1 MNESTYISPTDVR
14 KVPTRPTAAVRRA
27 VDAYLE
33 ARTVFGADADLSDE
47 KYLTDVNELHPVDR
61 EIRAQERRFRVW
73 MRDEASVEV
82 VGSGS
87 TRIVLRLDHGSV
99 LKVPMHGG
107 EASSVAEARLWARA
121 KPRLERYLMPVLAA
135 DPKGRWLV
143 MRYGDMPATAPN
155 DALRML
161 RQLGIEDVENDD
173 NWKEL
178 EDRPVLVDY
187 VTDLVMA
194 EDTATLR
201 RRNPSDGSTGE
212 PPSAA
217 RLHRAMAALPI
228 AEPYDPSAS
237 SGERNRRK
245 SRMAVS
251 PLTPYPSGTDYSRH
265 RWCNRCQCTHDASMF
280 PCG

>member
-14 KVPTRPTAAVRRA
+14 KVPSRPTAAVRRA

-47 KYLTDVNELHPVDR
+47 NYLSDVNELHPIDR

-73 MRDEASVEV
+73 MRDEGGVEV

-87 TRIVLRLDHGSV
+87 TRIVLRLDHGAV
-99 LKVPMHGG
+99 LKVPMHGS
-107 EASSVAEARLWARA
+107 ESSNAAEARLWARA

-143 MRYGDMPATAPN
+143 MRYGDMPASAPH
-155 DALRML
+155 DALRTL

-187 VTDLVMA
+187 VTALVMNEEA
-194 EDTATLR
+194 PR
-201 RRNPSDGSTGE
+201 RRNPGEGPADE

-217 RLHRAMAALPI
+217 RLRLAMAAFPT
-228 AEPYDPSAS
+228 AEPYDPNASAE
-237 SGERNRRK
+237 ERTRRK
-245 SRMAVS
+245 ARQALGYAS
-251 PLTPYPSGTDYSRH
+251 YPSGTDYDRH
-265 RWCNRCQCTHDASMF
+265 RWCNRCQCTHDPSMF